1 MIKVSG
7 LTYIY
12 QQGMPFEKK
21 AIDNVS
27 FEIPT
32 GDFLA
37 VIGHTGSGK
46 STLVQHLLDT
56 RQDIELSISATTR
69 APRGQEQDGREY
81 YFITPERFE
90 QLIKEDAFVE
100 WQQVY
105 KGTYYGTLRSEIE
118 RIENAGHHVVFDI
131 DVKGGINVKRMFG
144 DRARAIFIS
153 PPSIEALRERLTKRG
168 TDSPEKIEER
178 LAKAEIE
185 MADAPLFDTI
195 LVNDDLATTKK
206 ELDKELAKF
215 LG

>member
-1 MIKVSG
+1 MILIFSA
-7 LTYIY
+7 
-12 QQGMPFEKK
+12 P
-21 AIDNVS
+21 S
-27 FEIPT
+27 
-32 GDFLA
+32 
-37 VIGHTGSGK
+37 GSGK

-118 RIENAGHHVVFDI
+118 RIEKAGHHVVFDI

>member
-1 MIKVSG
+1 MILIFSA
-7 LTYIY
+7 
-12 QQGMPFEKK
+12 P
-21 AIDNVS
+21 S
-27 FEIPT
+27 
-32 GDFLA
+32 
-37 VIGHTGSGK
+37 GSGK
-46 STLVQHLLDT
+46 STLVQYLLDT
-56 RQDIELSISATTR
+56 RLDIELSISATTR

-81 YFITPERFE
+81 YFITPERFK

-131 DVKGGINVKRMFG
+131 DVKGGINLIRMFG

-215 LG
+215 LGGYTCRGM

>member
-1 MIKVSG
+1 MILIFSA
-7 LTYIY
+7 
-12 QQGMPFEKK
+12 P
-21 AIDNVS
+21 S
-27 FEIPT
+27 
-32 GDFLA
+32 
-37 VIGHTGSGK
+37 GSGK
-46 STLVQHLLDT
+46 STLVQHLLET

-131 DVKGGINVKRMFG
+131 DVKGGINIKRMFG

-206 ELDKELAKF
+206 ELDKELEKF

>member
-1 MIKVSG
+1 MILIFSA
-7 LTYIY
+7 
-12 QQGMPFEKK
+12 P
-21 AIDNVS
+21 S
-27 FEIPT
+27 
-32 GDFLA
+32 
-37 VIGHTGSGK
+37 GSGK
-46 STLVQHLLDT
+46 STLVQYLLDT

-131 DVKGGINVKRMFG
+131 DVKGGINIKRMFG

-206 ELDKELAKF
+206 ELDKELEKF

>member
-1 MIKVSG
+1 MILIFSA
-7 LTYIY
+7 
-12 QQGMPFEKK
+12 P
-21 AIDNVS
+21 S
-27 FEIPT
+27 
-32 GDFLA
+32 
-37 VIGHTGSGK
+37 GSGK
-46 STLVQHLLDT
+46 STLVQYLLDT
-56 RQDIELSISATTR
+56 RQDIELSTSATTR

-206 ELDKELAKF
+206 ELDKELATF

>member
-1 MIKVSG
+1 MILIFSA
-7 LTYIY
+7 
-12 QQGMPFEKK
+12 P
-21 AIDNVS
+21 S
-27 FEIPT
+27 
-32 GDFLA
+32 
-37 VIGHTGSGK
+37 GSGK
-46 STLVQHLLDT
+46 STLVQYLLET

-131 DVKGGINVKRMFG
+131 DVKGGINIKRMFG

>member
-1 MIKVSG
+1 MILIFSA
-7 LTYIY
+7 
-12 QQGMPFEKK
+12 P
-21 AIDNVS
+21 S
-27 FEIPT
+27 
-32 GDFLA
+32 
-37 VIGHTGSGK
+37 GSGK

-90 QLIKEDAFVE
+90 QLIRDDAFVE

-105 KGTYYGTLRSEIE
+105 KGTYYGTLRSEID
-118 RIENAGHHVVFDI
+118 RIEGAGHHVVFDI
-131 DVKGGINVKRMFG
+131 DVKGGINVKKLFG
-144 DRARAIFIS
+144 DRAKAIFIA

-178 LAKAEIE
+178 LAKAETE

-195 LVNDDLATTKK
+195 LVNDDLSATKAA
-206 ELDKELAKF
+206 LDKELESF
-215 LG
+215 LS

>member
-1 MIKVSG
+1 MILIFSA
-7 LTYIY
+7 
-12 QQGMPFEKK
+12 P
-21 AIDNVS
+21 S
-27 FEIPT
+27 
-32 GDFLA
+32 
-37 VIGHTGSGK
+37 GSGK

-131 DVKGGINVKRMFG
+131 DVKGGINVKRIFG

>member
-1 MIKVSG
+1 M
-7 LTYIY
+7 
-12 QQGMPFEKK
+12 
-21 AIDNVS
+21 
-27 FEIPT
+27 
-32 GDFLA
+32 
-37 VIGHTGSGK
+37 
-46 STLVQHLLDT
+46 
-56 RQDIELSISATTR
+56 
-69 APRGQEQDGREY
+69 
-81 YFITPERFE
+81 
-90 QLIKEDAFVE
+90 E